1 MRQKLILFIFFFLSS
16 FGFTDSQNLKIADIR
31 PILSRFFSYHI
42 ENKEL
47 NTTLIR
53 RSIKIYIE
61 NFDPEKVYL
70 LDSEV
75 SQYLNLSDKQAQKIL
90 NRIQKEDYSDFES
103 MNELFQRAIL
113 RSQEMRTD
121 LISQYMKTGLSLGE
135 FNSTPSMEYADSEI
149 ELVSRQKNRISRFY
163 AFQKS
168 RSNID
173 TSNRRAKVFALYD
186 KKVSR
191 IESIYLFQDVNGN
204 PLASNR
210 MENILAVKILK
221 AFAKSLDTH
230 TTFFSPEEA
239 YEMRLNLE
247 KQFEGVGVILSEGVD
262 GVVIAELIKGS
273 PAAQSGKIQ
282 INDVLVAI
290 DGETVSQMPF
300 EDVLA
305 LLKRKNGGEIHFQF
319 KRIDYVSNREMN
331 YHVNLKKQPIAMNEE
346 RIRISSEKFGDGV
359 IGKIALYSFYEN
371 SDGVSSERDLKAAIQ
386 SFKQTGNLQGLV
398 LDLRENSGGF
408 LSQAVKVA
416 GLFISNGIVVVS
428 KYGKNDKHYL
438 RSISGKPFF
447 NGPVI
452 ILTSKM
458 SASAAEI
465 VAQALQ
471 DYGVALVVGD
481 ERTFGKG
488 SIQYQ
493 TVTDEKADLFF
504 KVTVGRYYTVSGKST
519 QINGVIADIVLP
531 TQYAPFNIGE
541 KYLEYPLP
549 ADAVEPVFNDPLTD
563 LDEKT
568 QKIFEKHYLPYTQR
582 VVPFWKRMLP
592 ALRQNSQ
599 ARLAKNL
606 DFQNFLRRIEK
617 IRSRQNALPPNT
629 IDEAIYI
636 GLDDL
641 QMTESVNILKDMIYI
656 ESESR
661 PKEAVLGAAK
671 E

>member
-1 MRQKLILFIFFFLSS
+1 MGQKLILFIFFFLTSI
-16 FGFTDSQNLKIADIR
+16 GFAEPQNLKTADIR

-47 NTTLIR
+47 NTTLVR
-53 RSIKIYIE
+53 RAIKIYIE
-61 NFDPEKVYL
+61 NFDPEKAYL
-70 LDSEV
+70 LEGEIS
-75 SQYLNLSDKQAQKIL
+75 SYLNLNEKQAQKIL
-90 NRIQKEDYSDFES
+90 NRFQKEDYSDFEAL
-103 MNELFQRAIL
+103 NELFQGAIF
-113 RSQEMRTD
+113 RSQEIRAH
-121 LISQYMKTGLSLGE
+121 LISQFMKGELSIGE
-135 FNSTPSMEYADSEI
+135 FNSVPAMEYADAESELI
-149 ELVSRQKNRISRFY
+149 QRQKSRMARFF

-168 RSNID
+168 RSNVD
-173 TSNRRAKVFALYD
+173 TLNRKAKVFALYN

-191 IESIYLFQDVNGN
+191 IESIYLFQEFNGN
-204 PLASNR
+204 AMLSNR
-210 MENILAVKILK
+210 IENILTVKILK

-247 KQFEGVGVILSEGVD
+247 KQFEGVGVVLSEGID
-262 GVVIAELIKGS
+262 GIVIAELIKGS
-273 PAAQSGKIQ
+273 PAAVSGKIQ
-282 INDVLVAI
+282 TNDILVSI
-290 DGETVSQMPF
+290 DGDQVSQMPF
-300 EDVLA
+300 EEVLA
-305 LLKRKNGGEIHFQF
+305 LLKKKNGGEIHFEF
-319 KRIDYVSNREMN
+319 RRIDYTTNREIN
-331 YHVNLKKQPIAMNEE
+331 YHINLKKQPIAMNEE
-346 RIRISSEKFGDGV
+346 RIRMSSEKFGSGV

-371 SDGVSSERDLKAAIQ
+371 SDGISSERDIKAAIQ
-386 SFKQTGNLQGLV
+386 SFKQAGDLQGLV

-438 RSISGKPFF
+438 RSISGRPFF
-447 NGPVI
+447 NGPLV

-471 DYGVALVVGD
+471 DYGVGLVVGD

-549 ADAVEPVFNDPLTD
+549 VDAVEPVFNDPLTD
-563 LDEKT
+563 LDDKT

-592 ALRQNSQ
+592 DLRKNS
-599 ARLAKNL
+599 ARRLANNP
-606 DFQNFLRRIEK
+606 DFQSFLRRIEK
-617 IRSRQNALPPNT
+617 IQARQDSLPPNT
-629 IDEAIYI
+629 IDEYIYI
-636 GLDDL
+636 GLEDL
-641 QMTESVNILKDMIYI
+641 QMNESVNILKDMIYI
-656 ESESR
+656 EAENR
-661 PKEAVLGAAK
+661 PKEAALIPTGS
-671 E
+671 